1 MIIIVIIKGG
11 WGCQNFGE
19 EEAAIRW
26 LWPRGSWWYNDDDF
40 NDHGFD
46 DYDDDGGDGDDFDD
60 FDDDD
65 DSGDCDY

>member
-19 EEAAIRW
+19 EEAATRW

-46 DYDDDGGDGDDFDD
+46 DYDDGDGDDFDD